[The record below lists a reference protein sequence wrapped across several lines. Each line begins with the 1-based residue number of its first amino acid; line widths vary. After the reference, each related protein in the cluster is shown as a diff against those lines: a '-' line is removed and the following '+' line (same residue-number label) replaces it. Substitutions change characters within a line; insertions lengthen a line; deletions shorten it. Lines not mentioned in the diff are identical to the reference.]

1 MAIKK
6 LPPKPIFPKED
17 EKIIARDKDGNVDT
31 LKTIIN
37 IADKIL
43 SPPKPTIKPL
53 GRPPLEGPFDN
64 DELPIIKNSDKSD
77 K

>member
-43 SPPKPTIKPL
+43 SSPKLEPL
-53 GRPPLEGPFDN
+53 GRPPRPFDN
-64 DELPIIKNSDKSD
+64 DELPIIRNSDKSD

>member
-1 MAIKK
+1 MAIQ
-6 LPPKPIFPKED
+6 LPPKPPIFPKED
-17 EKIIARDKDGNVDT
+17 EEIIARDKDGNVDT

-43 SPPKPTIKPL
+43 SSP
-53 GRPPLEGPFDN
+53 RPFD
-64 DELPIIKNSDKSD
+64 DDKFIIRNSDKSD